1 MSTAWMRTSGRSS
14 SSSPPYFPYGAK
26 LLINGH
32 HYAQAQAAKAG
43 IGFTA
48 LDNGFAA
55 CDDPAA
61 VQAICDA
68 LTEDTIE
75 ALARKWPAVLP
86 NPYSAADQAAGY
98 RYDISVLQAEFSLTQ
113 VLDKPVSGRIFSGQA
128 TADNLGIWPARPGR
142 PDLRPPHRPQGPARH
157 PGPVPHPGHHQRGH
171 PEPARAL
178 QARPDQAVPQL
189 SLAST
194 GVSSTSS
201 TSVLTCPDS
210 GSSVVISCPVHD
222 AVQGGDDAR
231 ASGGDPRFGDPI
243 VDRAV

>member
-1 MSTAWMRTSGRSS
+1 MSTAWMRTPGRSS

-142 PDLRPPHRPQGPARH
+142 PDLRPPHRPQGPALH
-157 PGPVPHPGHHQRGH
+157 PGPVPHPGHHRRGH
-171 PEPARAL
+171 PEPARRL
-178 QARPDQAVPQL
+178 QEPRR
-189 SLAST
+189 
-194 GVSSTSS
+194 SSNT
-201 TSVLTCPDS
+201 TN
-210 GSSVVISCPVHD
+210 
-222 AVQGGDDAR
+222 
-231 ASGGDPRFGDPI
+231 
-243 VDRAV
+243 